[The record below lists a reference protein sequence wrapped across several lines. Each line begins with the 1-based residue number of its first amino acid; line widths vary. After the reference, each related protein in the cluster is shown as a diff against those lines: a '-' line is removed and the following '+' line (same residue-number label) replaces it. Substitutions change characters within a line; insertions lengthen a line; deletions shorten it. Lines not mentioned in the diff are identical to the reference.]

1 MELEPYIATLRQEFA
16 LAAEAA
22 GGEAMAVAERLIIP
36 LESSVRLALLEAL
49 SAAADE
55 ITCDLAPGSV
65 HVRLQ
70 GREPQFV
77 VTPAPAESFAAAGPA
92 PASAALPPA
101 PEGDDGAIARI
112 NLRLAEHLKN
122 PSEQAAER
130 HGVPAPRAS
139 ARPRSG
145 ARSRQRRPPARR
157 RRRPALHRLGP
168 LARRPSS
175 GGTKRPPGDPIIP
188 GPRGGDRS
196 PAHLA
201 IPPCPRSRHPSRSW
215 RPSRS
220 SSATCASWRETA
232 PTRSSRSAPA
242 TRHTSPT
249 SAPRSRPASR

>member
-1 MELEPYIATLRQEFA
+1 MELEPYVAALRQEFA

-22 GGEAMAVAERLIIP
+22 GDEAMAVAERLVIP

-77 VTPAPAESFAAAGPA
+77 VTPPPAEALAEPGPR

-122 PSEQAAER
+122 RIEQAADR
-130 HGVPAPRAS
+130 SGLSVNGWLVRAAAAALDGDAVLGGTAPRG
-139 ARPRSG
+139 RT
-145 ARSRQRRPPARR
+145 PAVGQHFTGWIR
-157 RRRPALHRLGP
+157 
-168 LARRPSS
+168 
-175 GGTKRPPGDPIIP
+175 
-188 GPRGGDRS
+188 
-196 PAHLA
+196 
-201 IPPCPRSRHPSRSW
+201 
-215 RPSRS
+215 
-220 SSATCASWRETA
+220 
-232 PTRSSRSAPA
+232 
-242 TRHTSPT
+242 
-249 SAPRSRPASR
+249 